1 MRWLRIVGALLAVA
15 VVHIAARGAEPQR
28 KVKLVLNWH
37 AQSQFAG
44 FYMAKAAGCYAAEGL
59 DVELLH
65 VSPEQNTGDYLESG
79 RADFATDWLINAM
92 LFACKGIDVVQ
103 VTQFERRSG
112 LLLVAH
118 RWIERGGK
126 RVEVN
131 SITDLSGARIGMWM
145 AGSYWKTLNLLVK
158 SSGLTD
164 YQPVEVLKNVDLF
177 LYGGVDAISAM
188 TYNEYFQILSAGLD
202 PDELRVFPLGESG
215 NVCGEGIYTTSK
227 MARENPEIC
236 RKLARAS
243 MRGWELAGKD
253 PEVALAEVK
262 RQCRLAKVPFSEA
275 HQRWMFEHC
284 LEVIFPD
291 GADKSIGSVSK
302 SSYEFTRD
310 LIVQMG
316 VKITGTAVSYAAFC
330 PFASG
335 GEK

>member
-1 MRWLRIVGALLAVA
+1 MRWLKIVGALLAVA
-15 VVHIAARGAEPQR
+15 AVQIAAGGAESPR

-37 AQSQFAG
+37 AQAQFAG
-44 FYMAKAAGCYAAEGL
+44 FYMAKAAGFYSAAGL

-103 VTQFERRSG
+103 VTQFERRCG
-112 LLLVAH
+112 LLLVAR

-126 RVEVN
+126 KIEVN
-131 SITDLSGARIGMWM
+131 SITDLAGARIGMWM
-145 AGSYWKTLNLLVK
+145 AGSYWKTLNLLIK
-158 SSGLTD
+158 SGGLTD

-188 TYNEYFQILSAGLD
+188 TYNEYFQILSAGLN

-227 MARENPEIC
+227 MARENPAVC
-236 RKLARAS
+236 RKLALAS
-243 MRGWELAGKD
+243 MRGWELARKD
-253 PEVALAEVK
+253 PDGALAEVK
-262 RQCRLAKVPFSEA
+262 RQCRLGKVPFSEA
-275 HQRWMFEHC
+275 HQRWMLEHC

-291 GADKSIGSVSK
+291 GAGNAIDSVSK

-316 VKITGTAVSYAAFC
+316 VDITGTAMSYAAFC
-330 PFASG
+330 PFAPG
-335 GEK
+335 DEK